1 MILASDRP
9 LRYDRAW
16 IGRLLAPDTPL
27 GGLSREW
34 LGIDSV
40 GDHFGRRLLDE
51 AGVAQL
57 AERGTLTHR
66 DDRPEL
72 EFVAARRF
80 LDPAWDS
87 HVLHSPMALEGR
99 VGGHPRPSPVLPARA
114 MTAPRVPST

>member
-1 MILASDRP
+1 VEVWFSSSLDLMILGSDQP

-16 IGRLLAPDTPL
+16 IGRLLDPGTPL
-27 GGLSREW
+27 GGVSREW

-57 AERGTLTHR
+57 VERGTLTHR

-80 LDPAWDS
+80 LDPVWDRS
-87 HVLHSPMALEGR
+87 EERR
-99 VGGHPRPSPVLPARA
+99 VGKEGSARGWA
-114 MTAPRVPST
+114 TQR